1 QMPLQRINQRFPSG
15 LRPAQ
20 QEVTMCYEFWQH
32 QDKQQQKDDIAK
44 RVQDMI
50 EKAKTAPP
58 APKPTRRPAT
68 ATEQDIVP
76 V

>member
-1 QMPLQRINQRFPSG
+1 
-15 LRPAQ
+15 
-20 QEVTMCYEFWQH
+20 MCYEFWQH
-32 QDKQQQKDDIAK
+32 QDKRQQQEDIAK
-44 RVQDMI
+44 RVQDLI

-58 APKPTRRPAT
+58 APKTTRRPAT